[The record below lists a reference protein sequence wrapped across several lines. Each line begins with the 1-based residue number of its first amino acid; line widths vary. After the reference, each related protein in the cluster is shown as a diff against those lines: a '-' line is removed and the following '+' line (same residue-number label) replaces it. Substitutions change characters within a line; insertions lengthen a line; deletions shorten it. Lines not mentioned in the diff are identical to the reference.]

1 MSDEL
6 LRTLSVVAFSIAAG
20 ALVVAVILWFTLNIR
35 NVIGFLSGRNAKRA
49 TENLLGEA
57 SKTIYKRPNVNLAKK
72 EFANQKETPKKK
84 KPEKKKAVPEV
95 APTTA
100 LDGKNTVAPTTLLA
114 SEPTTPL
121 ASEPTTPLYEG
132 TMLLD
137 DLETVEGTALLD
149 DSDDVAGTT
158 LLTPEETKHSN
169 FVITESI
176 LMVHTDEHIRL

>member
-1 MSDEL
+1 MSAEL

-121 ASEPTTPLYEG
+121 YEG